1 VAISRRVAG
10 YLGSTKNLVGSV
22 CGLFGLG
29 LYLAGAVGSYWPAV
43 VAGLYAAGALAAP
56 PEKVTLVL
64 ELEHASAETDL
75 LRADLDRMVER
86 VAAHAG
92 RMPPPAMVRFR
103 DTIEMVRDLLARA
116 DALTADPDAL
126 YEISRVIR
134 TDLPAGFESYLNL
147 PGWFAAGRGA
157 GGRRTAA
164 DELSAQL
171 GLIAEQVRQ
180 TAERVYETDAQRLRD
195 QTRYLEERG
204 RRSGLDLPAA
214 TDS

>member
-1 VAISRRVAG
+1 MSRRVGG

-22 CGLFGLG
+22 CGLIGLG
-29 LYLAGAVGSYWPAV
+29 LYLAGAVGSYWPFV

-64 ELEHASAETDL
+64 ELEDASAETGL

-103 DTIEMVRDLLARA
+103 DIIEMLRELLARA

-126 YEISRVIR
+126 HEVVRVIR
-134 TDLPAGFESYLNL
+134 TDLPEGFESYLNL
-147 PGWFAAGRGA
+147 PGWFAAGRG
-157 GGRRTAA
+157 GGERRTAA
-164 DELSAQL
+164 DELNAQL
-171 GLIAEQVRQ
+171 GLIADQVRR

-195 QTRYLEERG
+195 QTRYLQERG
-204 RRSGLDLPAA
+204 RRSGLDLPASP
-214 TDS
+214 DS